1 MSDNDCALNIKG
13 IIVNI
18 VKMSFFMIY
27 CFCVYRLPPLL
38 LMLPLPIDEPP
49 TGEPPIRAPPTVF
62 VPPLLTVPELGL
74 DTFVLPEFLM
84 PLPWLMPPL
93 FLMLTLPLFLMAP
106 LFWLLFDGLTL
117 CGLLY

>member
-18 VKMSFFMIY
+18 VKMRFFMIY

-38 LMLPLPIDEPP
+38 LMLPLPID
-49 TGEPPIRAPPTVF
+49 EPPIRAPPTVF

-93 FLMLTLPLFLMAP
+93 FLMAP